1 MGTGYKVAVASIVV
15 LVLAVVSYYMFFA
28 GSGDAS
34 SRAIDTSHLPAPTP
48 PASAATPSQGDPS
61 LTLPAPGSVAPGSV
75 APTPAPGTAPGTVA
89 HISDDEVQALLNST
103 APAAATGSTTSTTP
117 GAAPAAPRPTGSAP
131 VSGPALTLSATDG
144 SVPAIRPLTGTGTAS
159 SAAPG
164 SSTHPSTT
172 FTIPPSTSSSRPSTT
187 LGSTGNTS
195 LGEAAPSGSSKSYS
209 VKQGDTLWII
219 AQKELGNGAR
229 WTVIARA
236 NPNVDPNN
244 LSVGQKLIIPAASSS
259 SASANT
265 LPRSASSSTANTAA
279 TASRASGGGKTI
291 TVAEGDTLWSIAE
304 AQLGDG
310 AKWKLIFNANRGIL
324 SAPDDVQAGQKL
336 VIPTR

>member
-28 GSGDAS
+28 GPGDAS

-48 PASAATPSQGDPS
+48 PASAATPSQNDPS
-61 LTLPAPGSVAPGSV
+61 LTSAPGSV
-75 APTPAPGTAPGTVA
+75 TPADASPGTVA

-103 APAAATGSTTSTTP
+103 APAAATGSPGSTTP
-117 GAAPAAPRPTGSAP
+117 GSTSVAPRPTGSAP
-131 VSGPALTLSATDG
+131 ASGPALTLGSTDG
-144 SVPAIRPLTGTGTAS
+144 SAPPIRPLIGTGTAS
-159 SAAPG
+159 SP
-164 SSTHPSTT
+164 T
-172 FTIPPSTSSSRPSTT
+172 FTIPPATSSSRPATT
-187 LGSTGNTS
+187 LGSTNAPS
-195 LGEAAPSGSSKSYS
+195 LGEAGPSGSSKSYA
-209 VKQGDTLWII
+209 VKQGDTLWVI

-229 WTVIARA
+229 WAVIARA

-244 LSVGQKLIIPAASSS
+244 LRVGQKLIIPAASSS
-259 SASANT
+259 SASANS
-265 LPRSASSSTANTAA
+265 LPHSSSSSAANTAA
-279 TASRASGGGKTI
+279 TTSGASGGGGKTI
-291 TVAEGDTLWSIAE
+291 IVAEGDTLWSIAE

>member
-28 GSGDAS
+28 GPGDAS

-48 PASAATPSQGDPS
+48 PASAATPSQNDPS
-61 LTLPAPGSVAPGSV
+61 LTSAPGSV
-75 APTPAPGTAPGTVA
+75 TPADASPGTVA

-103 APAAATGSTTSTTP
+103 APAAATGSTGSATP
-117 GAAPAAPRPTGSAP
+117 GSTSVAPRPTGTS
-131 VSGPALTLSATDG
+131 LTLGSTDG
-144 SVPAIRPLTGTGTAS
+144 SAPPIRPLIGTGTAS
-159 SAAPG
+159 SPATG
-164 SSTHPSTT
+164 SSTYPSPT
-172 FTIPPSTSSSRPSTT
+172 FTIPPATSSSRPATT
-187 LGSTGNTS
+187 LGSTGTPS
-195 LGEAAPSGSSKSYS
+195 LGEAGPSGSSKSYS
-209 VKQGDTLWII
+209 VKQGDTLWVI

-229 WTVIARA
+229 WPVIARA

-244 LSVGQKLIIPAASSS
+244 LRVGQKLIIPAASSS
-259 SASANT
+259 SASANS
-265 LPRSASSSTANTAA
+265 LPHSSSSPAANTAA
-279 TASRASGGGKTI
+279 SASGPSAGSKTI